1 MFSIGSGTMGRRDHM
16 VSRITVTA
24 LLVGVLLSGNLL
36 LAVAKE
42 DPASG
47 ERPGIGR
54 AAAIHKY
61 RQVPVVL
68 AGSYWGKTC
77 TTDEGYGRRVPCG
90 AGP

>member
-1 MFSIGSGTMGRRDHM
+1 M
-16 VSRITVTA
+16 VSRITVIA
-24 LLVGVLLSGNLL
+24 LVAGVLLSGNLSF
-36 LAVAKE
+36 AVAKE
-42 DPASG
+42 DPSSG
-47 ERPGIGR
+47 GRPGVVR